1 MITPATM
8 TTTTSSVATPTAEAA
23 EFVERFQE
31 FWASP
36 HTVPLSTILAP
47 DVRLVQP
54 LTRSITGLR
63 AAEGWRRRLFTAM
76 PNLRTQ
82 VDGWSASG
90 DLVFISFRLRAI
102 EPTYRLEWPAVDRF
116 QLRAGLAIER
126 ITYFDSLLL
135 LSQIAGQPR
144 TWPRFLR
151 WAISEWRADPG
162 SGAPGT

>member
-8 TTTTSSVATPTAEAA
+8 TMTPTVETAPPAEAA
-23 EFVERFQE
+23 EFVERFRK

-54 LTRSITGLR
+54 LTRSIFGLP

-82 VDGWSASG
+82 VDGWCASG
-90 DLVFISFRLRAI
+90 DLLFIAFRLRAV
-102 EPTYRLEWPAVDRF
+102 EPTYQLEWPAVDRF
-116 QLRAGLAIER
+116 RLRAGLALER
-126 ITYFDSLLL
+126 VTYFDGLLL
-135 LSQIAGQPR
+135 LRQIARQPR

-151 WAISEWRADPG
+151 WASSEWQADTG
-162 SGAPGT
+162 SGTSGT